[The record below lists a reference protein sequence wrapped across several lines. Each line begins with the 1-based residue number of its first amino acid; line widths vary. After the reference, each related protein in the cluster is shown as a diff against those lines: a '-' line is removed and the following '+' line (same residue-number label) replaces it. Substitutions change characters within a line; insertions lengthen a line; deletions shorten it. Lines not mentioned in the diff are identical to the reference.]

1 MLKKIKEAIY
11 KREEEFSNKSKKHQQ
26 TIIKKN
32 MFGFL
37 SYITGFGMVLSFIGI
52 LLFFNPQVTEKLF
65 IEKQEITETA
75 PNYLVEDF
83 KNFKE
88 NTIFKRKDIL
98 EYKVSK
104 EEFYTAMMNKFENE
118 MLERKRKSEE
128 IKEFLEEEKEEIK
141 EYLKYEE
148 EKLEQ
153 NLSLVEEGLF
163 FIIENDNYKELIA
176 TDKNGFV
183 SFYHKK
189 IKKLSTKENNEYL
202 TKIENFSDY
211 ERREYKNFRV
221 GKIKINNKDIFE
233 VEISSS
239 VIKPF
244 TEMRDNY
251 LKSKFTEEEFY
262 SSLTKLMNGLKY
274 ESING
279 ELNNIFYFDSNI
291 QDAFNGQNDLVKNL
305 KNSLNEAIEEA
316 NAQIDKAIFFNFLN
330 FLFCLFFLYGYKKEK
345 KLLKEFEIEEKQLL
359 KSNIDKEL
367 KNKEEVKVEVIK
379 I

>member
-1 MLKKIKEAIY
+1 MLKKIKEIID
-11 KREEEFSNKSKKHQQ
+11 KRKKEFSNKNKKHQQ
-26 TIIKKN
+26 SIIKKN

-37 SYITGFGMVLSFIGI
+37 SYITGLGLILSLVGI
-52 LLFFNPQVTEKLF
+52 LLFFNPQITEKIFL
-65 IEKQEITETA
+65 EEEITESA

-118 MLERKRKSEE
+118 MLERKRKAEE

-148 EKLEQ
+148 EKLKQ

-189 IKKLSTKENNEYL
+189 IKNLSIKENNEYL

-233 VEISSS
+233 VNINESA
-239 VIKPF
+239 IKPF
-244 TEMRDNY
+244 VEVRDNY
-251 LKSKFTEEEFY
+251 LKSKFTEEEFNF
-262 SSLTKLMNGLKY
+262 SVFSLMNGLHYK
-274 ESING
+274 SINN
-279 ELNNIFYFDSNI
+279 ELNNIFYFNSNI
-291 QDAFNGQNDLVKNL
+291 KDSFNNQNDLVKDL
-305 KNSLNEAIEEA
+305 KKSLNEATNEV
-316 NAQIDKAIFFNFLN
+316 NQQIDNSILFIFLN
-330 FLFCLFFLYGYKKEK
+330 FLFYLFFLYGYKKEK

-359 KSNIDKEL
+359 KSEKSQEI
-367 KNKEEVKVEVIK
+367 KNKEEAKVEVIK